1 MFFIESNVK
10 PLEKKMFV
18 NYLACKRGKIPGKNP
33 WCTRLRMPSS
43 LFSKISEKLFLKN
56 DLVKLKLFR
65 KNPWDSEIMFPSWFV
80 NNTHMSMSFIYDLS
94 SRFMASRAPD

>member
-10 PLEKKMFV
+10 PLGKKMFA
-18 NYLACKRGKIPGKNP
+18 NYLACKRRKIPGKNP

-43 LFSKISEKLFLKN
+43 LFSKISGKLFLKN

-80 NNTHMSMSFIYDLS
+80 NNTHMSMSFI
-94 SRFMASRAPD
+94 